1 MRKTIY
7 EGIVVNLHIDEVKLP
22 NGNTTRLEV
31 MTHPGAA
38 AVVPLFADGT
48 IAILRQF
55 RHAVGGWLWEVPA
68 GKLDRPGENPL
79 ECAQR
84 ELGEEAGLA
93 AARWHKLGSIYTT
106 PGFCNE
112 IIHLYLAR
120 VLSEVESAHEAN
132 EVIEVHR
139 MPLTRALA
147 MIPTEEIRD
156 TKTVAALQATALL
169 LGAGLPSDWR
179 GRGGADHG
187 AGEPA

>member
-7 EGIVVNLHIDEVKLP
+7 DGIVVNLHIDEVRLP
-22 NGNTTRLEV
+22 NGHTTRLEV

-38 AVVPLFADGT
+38 AVVPLFADGR
-48 IAILRQF
+48 IAILRQY

-68 GKLDRPGENPL
+68 GKLDRAGEDPL
-79 ECAQR
+79 ECAKR

-93 AARWHKLGSIYTT
+93 AERWRKLGSIYTT

-120 VLSEVESAHEAN
+120 VLSEVERAHEAN

-139 MPLTRALA
+139 LPLTQALA

-169 LGAGLPSDWR
+169 LGAGLPSGWH
-179 GRGGADHG
+179 GRGGRDRG
-187 AGEPA
+187 AGEAA